1 MVTPRFYEEF
11 YNMATGAGPVPH
23 RFFCRFGMAY
33 FGYGHGRLRGRAVT
47 ATAIQKKGV
56 LCGT

>member
-1 MVTPRFYEEF
+1 
-11 YNMATGAGPVPH
+11 MATGAGPVPH

-56 LCGT
+56 LCAPKRAHRVVV